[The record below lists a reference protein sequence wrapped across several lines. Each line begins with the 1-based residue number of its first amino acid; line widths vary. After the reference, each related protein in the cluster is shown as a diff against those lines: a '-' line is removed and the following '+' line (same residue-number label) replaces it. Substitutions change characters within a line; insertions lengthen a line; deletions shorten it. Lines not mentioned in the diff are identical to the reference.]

1 MNAPW
6 TRHDDEAFRGLVE
19 AHVPAEEI
27 AAKLHRSIETL
38 RQRGYVLGLPRKWF
52 RTKACYSSRALVTSQ
67 TTPTNSDTMIATG
80 ALKVKD

>member
-6 TRHDDEAFRGLVE
+6 TRYDDQAFRDLVE

-27 AAKLHRSIETL
+27 AAKLHRDANNL

-52 RTKACYSSRALVTSQ
+52 KAHQARILRQDPCRR
-67 TTPTNSDTMIATG
+67 M
-80 ALKVKD
+80 